1 VKPNRLIVSGGGTG
15 GHIYPALAIATI
27 YKQELPESDVLFVG
41 AKGKMEMEKVPKA
54 GFKIKGIWISGFHR
68 SLSFQNILFPLKLV
82 LSLMQSFFI
91 IKKFK
96 PTLVVGT
103 PA

>member
-1 VKPNRLIVSGGGTG
+1 MKPNRLIVSGGGTG

-54 GFKIKGIWISGFHR
+54 GFK
-68 SLSFQNILFPLKLV
+68 
-82 LSLMQSFFI
+82 
-91 IKKFK
+91 
-96 PTLVVGT
+96 
-103 PA
+103 